1 MEVLEGDDDSQWC
14 SYLKNNNRPTAAAA
28 ATTEDSS
35 TNSATT
41 STVDITNSI
50 STHDS
55 QRSETASA
63 NGVTSSDSDP
73 DH

>member
-28 ATTEDSS
+28 TCEDS
-35 TNSATT
+35 TTDSATT
-41 STVDITNSI
+41 ITVDITNSV
-50 STHDS
+50 STHNS
-55 QRSETASA
+55 QCSETASA

>member
-14 SYLKNNNRPTAAAA
+14 SYLKNNNRPTAAS
-28 ATTEDSS
+28 ATCEDSN
-35 TNSATT
+35 THSATT
-41 STVDITNSI
+41 STVDITNSM